1 MMQTAAVQK
10 ISEQNSPYKAML
22 DRAYMIGY
30 TDAMNQERSHR
41 RAARERRE
49 RKKYFAMQK
58 LNGVALLIFT
68 AVAIKILEG
77 DATIAFI
84 TVPLGLSMLLSKE
97 MLIINKYYWKC
108 EEKGGKRGAVMK
120 FVIQGLKYDTDKMK
134 KIANVKKWYKTN
146 SLLVKAIYGN
156 EEVGT
161 TYDCELWRSEK
172 GNWLL
177 THTEDY
183 NTKVGHAITEEE
195 AKSLLMRYAPDI
207 YETEFEKIP
216 EA

>member
-108 EEKGGKRGAVMK
+108 EEKGGKRGAVMR

-183 NTKVGHAITEEE
+183 NTKVGHAITEEK

>member
-30 TDAMNQERSHR
+30 TDAMNQERSRR

-108 EEKGGKRGAVMK
+108 EEKYRGL
-120 FVIQGLKYDTDKMK
+120 QQESRTRHNRRGSK
-134 KIANVKKWYKTN
+134 KPF
-146 SLLVKAIYGN
+146 N
-156 EEVGT
+156 EICTGYLRNRV
-161 TYDCELWRSEK
+161 
-172 GNWLL
+172 
-177 THTEDY
+177 
-183 NTKVGHAITEEE
+183 
-195 AKSLLMRYAPDI
+195 
-207 YETEFEKIP
+207 
-216 EA
+216 

>member
-1 MMQTAAVQK
+1 MAIYAIDFDNTLAITRFPEIVAPNKKMVAFAKAV
-10 ISEQNSPYKAML
+10 KAQGHQIIL
-22 DRAYMIGY
+22 WTSRAGADLENAVEWCRLQGLVFDAVDRAYMIGY

-108 EEKGGKRGAVMK
+108 EEKAERGV
-120 FVIQGLKYDTDKMK
+120 Q
-134 KIANVKKWYKTN
+134 
-146 SLLVKAIYGN
+146 
-156 EEVGT
+156 
-161 TYDCELWRSEK
+161 
-172 GNWLL
+172 
-177 THTEDY
+177 
-183 NTKVGHAITEEE
+183 
-195 AKSLLMRYAPDI
+195 
-207 YETEFEKIP
+207 
-216 EA
+216 